1 MSGKDLTPFI
11 DMLRP
16 QLRLLLE
23 NGVSYQE
30 LVALL
35 KHEYV
40 CVAADHFGKDGRPTN
55 VSRISLLTG
64 LDRKEIKRQ
73 LDLRSE
79 ASEPPAGERTD
90 RITRVLSGWHRDPRF
105 SDGQGNARPLSSAP
119 AGDFW
124 LLLKEYAGDVPHT
137 AFLKE
142 LLRLNAAIQ
151 EGELITARARTFI
164 PPGNDPMAARRATE
178 VIHDLGSTLTHN
190 LYPRDSKQAKRFE
203 RRVVVEGADPI
214 TAQRFNTLLADQ
226 GQQFLERLDDWLNQ
240 ELERNPGSAD
250 GTKHGRLGLGMY
262 LIEDYGDKK

>member
-1 MSGKDLTPFI
+1 MNGKDLTPFV

-40 CVAADHFGKDGRPTN
+40 CVASDHFGKDGRPTN

-73 LDLRSE
+73 LDHRAE
-79 ASEPPAGERTD
+79 ASDQPTVERTD

-105 SDGQGNARPLSSAP
+105 SDGQGNAHQLSSAV

-142 LLRLNAAIQ
+142 LLRLNAVTQ
-151 EGELITARARTFI
+151 DGDLVTARARTFI
-164 PPGNDPMAARRATE
+164 PPGSDPMAALRATE

-203 RRVVVEGADPI
+203 RRVVVEGADAA

-226 GQQFLERLDDWLNQ
+226 GQQFLEELDDWLNQ
-240 ELERNPGSAD
+240 QLEQSAHSD
-250 GTKHGRLGLGMY
+250 NSTEHCRLGLGMY